1 MLRHQSKTA
10 EGTSNLVK
18 TVKACLDSQGILVNS
33 SRSTAAMTAPLYSP
47 AAHRVLLALRC
58 AKSLRP
64 FNSIADVEYQLEVA
78 MLRPNTIIPN
88 PITISRDIKRIYIE
102 LSHHVKDYFVVC
114 FLPSFGI

>member
-1 MLRHQSKTA
+1 M
-10 EGTSNLVK
+10 K
-18 TVKACLDSQGILVNS
+18 TVKACLESQGILVKS
-33 SRSTAAMTAPLYSP
+33 SRSADAVTAPVYSP

-88 PITISRDIKRIYIE
+88 PITISRDIKQIYIE
-102 LSHHVKDYFVVC
+102 LSHHVKDYFAVC
-114 FLPSFGI
+114 SLASFGDIILITLI